1 MSMEEKISVL
11 TPQQLSEYCRQAKT
25 KAGQMALQ
33 KQLQDRAPLYAALED
48 ELPKSRKNAA
58 RLLGALGEVRDVPAL
73 IRQLEQE
80 KTRFVRPS
88 LILALGA
95 LGGEAARRAVQA
107 LPLPVASS
115 PEEEKHVAEERQAIQ
130 TALSRLAPQKPHPF
144 VKPDKPLEVELRAP
158 RGFLEQLQEE
168 LIHLGYTP
176 FHPKGNSLRVMTTE
190 IEGLYRA
197 RCFTEMLIP
206 LSGACPPDAGE
217 VARRCGSNAYGLLR
231 RLHAGE
237 PPFRFR
243 LEWKLDGDRKRCAQ
257 DFVKALGNIKLANSP
272 SGYEAEIRVERRNRA
287 AAVYLKLFTVADPR
301 FTYRTRTVPAAI
313 HPATAAAL
321 CRLVGSY
328 QTQKHPRVYD
338 PCCGGGT
345 LLIERGK
352 SAPCKTLTG
361 TDIAKEAVDIAW
373 EGAKNANSNAKF
385 LHMDCLRFVAEETY
399 DEVLCNLPFGNR
411 VGSHDNNERLYAELL
426 QKLSQWLRPGGIALL
441 YTMEY
446 ALLTRL
452 VAQNDQFSALKRLR
466 TEAGGLTP
474 WVFLLQKKL

>member
-1 MSMEEKISVL
+1 MAEKHMIP
-11 TPQQLSEYCRQAKT
+11 THQQLSEYCRLAKT
-25 KAGQMALQ
+25 KAGQQELQ
-33 KQLQDRAPLYAALED
+33 QQFSDRAPLYAALGE
-48 ELPKSRKNAA
+48 EHPKTRKNAA
-58 RLLGALGEVRDVPAL
+58 RLLGAMGEQRDVPAL
-73 IRQLEQE
+73 VQQLQQE

-95 LGGEAARRAVQA
+95 LGGEAARQAVQA
-107 LPLPVASS
+107 LPEPVASS
-115 PEEEKHVAEERQAIQ
+115 PEEEKHVAEEKQAIR
-130 TALSRLAPQKPHPF
+130 TALSRLSPQKPHPF

-168 LIHLGYTP
+168 LTGLGYEP
-176 FHPKGNSLRVMTTE
+176 FHPKGNSLRVKTTD
-190 IEGLYRA
+190 IAGLYRA
-197 RCFTEMLIP
+197 RCFTELLIP
-206 LSGACPPDAGE
+206 LSSACPPDAGE
-217 VARRCGSNAYGLLR
+217 VARRCASNAYGLLR
-231 RLHAGE
+231 RLHGGE

-243 LEWKLDGDRKRCAQ
+243 LEWKLEGDRKRCAQ
-257 DFVKALGNIKLANSP
+257 DFVKALGGVKLENSP
-272 SGYEAEIRVERRNRA
+272 SGYEAEIRVERRGRA
-287 AAVYLKLFTVADPR
+287 AAVYLKLFTLPDTR
-301 FTYRTRTVPAAI
+301 FAYRTRTVPAAI

-328 QTQKHPRVYD
+328 QTEKHPRVYD

-361 TDIAKEAVDIAW
+361 TDIAKEAVEIAW

-385 LHMDCLRFVAEETY
+385 VHMDCLRFVADESY

-411 VGSHDNNERLYAELL
+411 VGSHDNNERLYAAMLG
-426 QKLSQWLRPGGIALL
+426 KLSQWLRPGGIALL